1 MIPRDPL
8 FLSHN
13 FQVPCKLRSKAP
25 RVCTPLSETRKRGQ
39 QIRTPPPS
47 RVPRSRKTIVPVS
60 LVAILPR
67 TLFSSPGIS
76 SGFSSRFSD
85 GEPTRGEPSRE
96 SQTKQAGRHNA
107 NPCAKRLNPLHGNK
121 KKQRKQARDVK
132 PRDDSREKTPARAPS
147 WCCNARQMLVTK
159 KKQPGARR
167 RCPLGMRP
175 KYSRRLVRLRH
186 RETGTVGAERLPAV
200 SANKRTRRRKK
211 RRKRD

>member
-121 KKQRKQARDVK
+121 QTNKTSKRCQAPRRQPRKDPRPRAELVLRCASDTRD
-132 PRDDSREKTPARAPS
+132 EKEA
-147 WCCNARQMLVTK
+147 
-159 KKQPGARR
+159 
-167 RCPLGMRP
+167 
-175 KYSRRLVRLRH
+175 
-186 RETGTVGAERLPAV
+186 
-200 SANKRTRRRKK
+200 TRRTTTLSPGNAS
-211 RRKRD
+211 